1 MDMNFR
7 FNNVLSFVI
16 TWLMHD
22 YKFDITIIIIDIIM
36 NG

>member
-1 MDMNFR
+1 MDMTIR

-16 TWLMHD
+16 SWPMHD
-22 YKFDITIIIIDIIM
+22 YKFDITIIIVDIIM